1 MASPIIVRPARIDE
15 AEALGAIGFDAWCNS
30 AFAEH
35 DAGRADRAALRAE
48 FIAFCRQCHART
60 LVAERAG
67 VLLGWGARENDDF
80 LISDL
85 WVGAHAQGQGAGAAL
100 LDALEVGIAKA
111 GFDHVELET
120 YAGNTGAVRFYHRH
134 GYQTIWRGL
143 KHSPSLNYALDKVRL
158 AKTLAAQPDTGL
170 PTA

>member
-1 MASPIIVRPARIDE
+1 MASLIVVRPARLEE
-15 AEALGAIGFDAWCNS
+15 ADALGAIGFDAWSNS

-35 DAGRADRAALRAE
+35 DAGRADREALRAE
-48 FIAFCRQCHART
+48 FIAFCQQFHAQT
-60 LVAERAG
+60 LVAERDG
-67 VLLGWGARENDDF
+67 LLMGWGARENDDF

-100 LDALEVGIAKA
+100 LEALEVGIAKA

-120 YAGNTGAVRFYHRH
+120 YAGNAGAVRFYQRH

-143 KHSPSLNYALDKVRL
+143 KHSTSLNYALDKVRL

>member
-1 MASPIIVRPARIDE
+1 MASLIVVRPARLEE
-15 AEALGAIGFDAWCNS
+15 ADALGAIGFDAWSNS

-35 DAGRADRAALRAE
+35 HAGRADREALRAE
-48 FIAFCRQCHART
+48 FIAFCHQFHPQT
-60 LVAERAG
+60 LVAERDG
-67 VLLGWGARENDDF
+67 LLMGWGARENDDF

-85 WVGAHAQGQGAGAAL
+85 WVAAHAQGQGAGAAL
-100 LDALEVGIAKA
+100 LEALEVGIAKA

-120 YAGNTGAVRFYHRH
+120 YAGNAGAVRFYQRH